1 MAKYGRYYESK
12 KAEQGTNRTFLII
25 ILTPLLLGVF
35 GGLSRWMSGAPVSD
49 ASSTSC
55 IEVQREWKTALDA
68 RDAITP
74 SEAVTEEGR
83 ARWERLRDRANEL
96 EIIVDGRCN

>member
-12 KAEQGTNRTFLII
+12 KEEQETTRTFLII
-25 ILTPLLLGVF
+25 VLTPILLGVF
-35 GGLSRWMSGAPVSD
+35 GGLSRWMSGAPTSNA
-49 ASSTSC
+49 ASSSC
-55 IEVQREWKTALDA
+55 IEVQREWKTALLS

-83 ARWERLRDRANEL
+83 ARWEQLRDRANEL
-96 EIIVDGRCN
+96 EQVKNNLCN

>member
-12 KAEQGTNRTFLII
+12 KEEQETNRTFLII

-35 GGLSRWMSGAPVSD
+35 GGLNRWMSGAPMSD
-49 ASSTSC
+49 AAEGSC
-55 IEVQREWKTALDA
+55 MEAQREWKTALDA

-74 SEAVTEEGR
+74 SEAITEEGR
-83 ARWERLRDRANEL
+83 ARWEQLRDRANEL
-96 EIIVDGRCN
+96 EQIKNNLCN